1 MVKNLVDKAK
11 RYVAEAQLAGYGPI
25 SNGIPEVICGS
36 GDTDVDI
43 TRPIRK
49 ARS

>member
-1 MVKNLVDKAK
+1 MVTALRQRIRERA
-11 RYVAEAQLAGYGPI
+11 YGHLAGYGPV

-49 ARS
+49 VKP